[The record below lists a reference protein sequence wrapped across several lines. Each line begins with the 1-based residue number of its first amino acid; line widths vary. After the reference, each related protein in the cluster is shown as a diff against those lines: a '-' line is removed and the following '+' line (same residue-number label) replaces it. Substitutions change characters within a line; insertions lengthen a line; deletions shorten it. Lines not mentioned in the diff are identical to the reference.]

1 MGWVRGHRRLGALL
15 AAAGLAL
22 QIVLSFG
29 HLHLHGIG
37 GGASHSAIAATHNSV
52 PAPAPRQ
59 HPAPNT
65 SDDDDYCAICA
76 SIFLVANSLVSTPPA
91 LPLPVGFARVEHS
104 LGTTRAVTAPRF
116 VAFRSRAPPAA

>member
-1 MGWVRGHRRLGALL
+1 MGWVRGHRRPAALL
-15 AAAGLAL
+15 ASAGLAL
-22 QIVLSFG
+22 QLVLSFG
-29 HLHLHGIG
+29 HVHLHGVG
-37 GGASHSAIAATHNSV
+37 AASHSTVAATHNSV

-76 SIFLVANSLVSTPPA
+76 SIVLVSNSLVSTPPA

>member
-29 HLHLHGIG
+29 HPHLHGIG
-37 GGASHSAIAATHNSV
+37 GCASHSAIAATHNSV

-76 SIFLVANSLVSTPPA
+76 SIYLASTSLAAEPP
-91 LPLPVGFARVEHS
+91 PLPVPLSFSHIEHA
-104 LGTTRAVTAPRF
+104 TIVDRALAVPRH